1 MYFERIHSVF
11 TAHSE
16 RFQSVFRAY
25 SVWGRDGDEW

>member
-11 TAHSE
+11 TAYSE